1 MSTAAQPD
9 EPLAPAPRGS
19 RWGRKAASVY
29 LGVVLA
35 AMVLVVRELLIG
47 SSGLG
52 TLAISVLTAPWSAL
66 LSPLAKYL
74 TGRVSPG
81 ALRAAGLVLLAL
93 CALLNARIL
102 YGIGARAERDARDSR
117 AARSSGGSARG

>member
-1 MSTAAQPD
+1 MPTAPQPD
-9 EPLAPAPRGS
+9 EPLAPSPPGS
-19 RWGRKAASVY
+19 RWGRKAAGVY
-29 LGVVLA
+29 LAVVAL
-35 AMVLVVRELLIG
+35 AMVLVVRELFIG

-66 LSPLAKYL
+66 LSSLAKFL

-81 ALRAAGLVLLAL
+81 VLRTTGLVLLAL

-102 YGIGARAERDARDSR
+102 YGIGARAERDARASHT
-117 AARSSGGSARG
+117 RGEATHG